1 MLTVLTVTSQSRAR
15 ELHRLLQNQGKKKG
29 EDFPPQKAKPTGRR
43 SKVAA
48 PGNQGRQAVQKQ
60 GSTSQ
65 HSRRQA
71 ADRGSVPPSNDE
83 SSSSGGDRARQLVL
97 VLPALLSPPPS
108 THKTQKH
115 FSLDR
120 LQLLAPVQSP
130 MQSFAILLASSIRFN
145 LATVPP

>member
-1 MLTVLTVTSQSRAR
+1 M
-15 ELHRLLQNQGKKKG
+15 
-29 EDFPPQKAKPTGRR
+29 
-43 SKVAA
+43 AA
-48 PGNQGRQAVQKQ
+48 PGNRGRQAVQKQ

-71 ADRGSVPPSNDE
+71 ADQGSDPPSNDE
-83 SSSSGGDRARQLVL
+83 SSSGGDRARQLVL

-130 MQSFAILLASSIRFN
+130 MQSFAILLASSICFN